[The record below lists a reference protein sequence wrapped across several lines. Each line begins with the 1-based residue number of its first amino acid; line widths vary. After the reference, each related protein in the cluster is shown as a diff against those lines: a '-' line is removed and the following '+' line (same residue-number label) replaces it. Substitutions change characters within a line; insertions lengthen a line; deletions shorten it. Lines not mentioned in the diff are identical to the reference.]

1 PSSRSKSISTPRRWS
16 CPSRSRRPTAYPS
29 TKSLH
34 TGRTPTMHEQTLL
47 LILVPSALAATLG
60 LYTIKPAT
68 PTPNKRDERWQTI
81 QLRAR
86 TLADATNWAL
96 LFLLLAA
103 SLLLD
108 GQTTLT
114 LNRVGTLY
122 LIYFGFRNL
131 VELCGLLVL
140 DRRL

>member
-1 PSSRSKSISTPRRWS
+1 
-16 CPSRSRRPTAYPS
+16 
-29 TKSLH
+29 
-34 TGRTPTMHEQTLL
+34 MHEQTLL
-47 LILVPSALAATLG
+47 LILLLCALAATLG
-60 LYTIKPAT
+60 LYILKAVKQTQYKG
-68 PTPNKRDERWQTI
+68 DERWQTI
-81 QLRAR
+81 QLRAG

-96 LFLLLAA
+96 LFLQLAA

>member
-1 PSSRSKSISTPRRWS
+1 
-16 CPSRSRRPTAYPS
+16 
-29 TKSLH
+29 
-34 TGRTPTMHEQTLL
+34 MHEQTLL
-47 LILVPSALAATLG
+47 LILLLCALAATLG
-60 LYTIKPAT
+60 LYILKAV
-68 PTPNKRDERWQTI
+68 KQMQYKGDERWQTI
-81 QLRAR
+81 RLRAG

-114 LNRVGTLY
+114 LNRVGALY